1 MSNDDKTIITFRR
14 DGSSGNGGAVPGG
27 GFQRPMPGGRGAK
40 PEPKPMQAAVQS
52 TIQPAAQPAPIQ
64 PIMGVP
70 PVTPVSKPAA
80 ITPSMAAQPTASS
93 AASAQGFS
101 LPPPGQGNTSAV
113 FINPLVHCANDVI
126 DRMASLKCSAL
137 GNNAINGGDAS
148 VRDPSLFRD
157 ETVRQIRDF
166 EWRCGQQGIDE
177 ESTLYARYIICT
189 VLDEFATKTPWGG
202 NGVWSSQSLLSQFHD
217 ETGGGEKFFQ
227 ILEHLQT
234 QPATY
239 LPVLELMYISM
250 SLGFEGKYSLENRG
264 NVEIENLRDNLFHL
278 MRLQRGEAERDLSP
292 HWQGVSEKRYTLMK
306 HIPVWVFSAIAGVVL
321 LVLYSGFSYQLT
333 TSKDQ
338 VLAALQEPVAEY
350 LPVDMPVEDVSENP
364 ELEESS
370 NKSSNKSTNKTA
382 NNPSNQE
389 PK

>member
-1 MSNDDKTIITFRR
+1 MQS
-14 DGSSGNGGAVPGG
+14 AVAP
-27 GFQRPMPGGRGAK
+27 Q
-40 PEPKPMQAAVQS
+40 
-52 TIQPAAQPAPIQ
+52 QPAVQ

-70 PVTPVSKPAA
+70 PVASAPKPAV
-80 ITPSMAAQPTASS
+80 ITPSMAASPSAVSS
-93 AASAQGFS
+93 PSTQGFS
-101 LPPPGQGNTSAV
+101 PPSPGLGSVSSV

-126 DRMASLKCSAL
+126 DRMASLKCSSL
-137 GNNAINGGDAS
+137 GNNAINGGDNS
-148 VRDPSLFRD
+148 VRDPALFRD

-177 ESTLYARYIICT
+177 ESILYARYIICT

-292 HWQGVSEKRYTLMK
+292 HWQGISEKRYTLMK
-306 HIPVWVFSAIAGVVL
+306 HIPVWVFSALAGVVL

-338 VLAALQEPVAEY
+338 VLAALQAPVAEY
-350 LPVDMPVEDVSENP
+350 LPVEMPAEDTSENI

-370 NKSSNKSTNKTA
+370 KNKTA
-382 NNPSNQE
+382 DNLSNQE
-389 PK
+389 PE

>member
-14 DGSSGNGGAVPGG
+14 DGPSANGGAVPGG
-27 GFQRPMPGGRGAK
+27 GFQRPMPGGRGVK
-40 PEPKPMQAAVQS
+40 PESQ
-52 TIQPAAQPAPIQ
+52 QPASIQ

-70 PVTPVSKPAA
+70 PVASTSKPAVA
-80 ITPSMAAQPTASS
+80 ITP
-93 AASAQGFS
+93 ASAQPS
-101 LPPPGQGNTSAV
+101 LASQSSGMPGVSPSSLGHGSVSTV

-126 DRMASLKCSAL
+126 DRMASLQCTSL
-137 GNNAINGGDAS
+137 GNNALGGGDDS

-177 ESTLYARYIICT
+177 ESILYARYILCT

-306 HIPVWVFSAIAGVVL
+306 HIPVWVFSALAGVVL

-338 VLAALQEPVAEY
+338 VLAALRAPVAEY
-350 LPVDMPVEDVSENP
+350 LPTDMPEDDVSENTA
-364 ELEESS
+364 LEES
-370 NKSSNKSTNKTA
+370 
-382 NNPSNQE
+382 NNPNSNLSNQE
-389 PK
+389 PE

>member
-1 MSNDDKTIITFRR
+1 MSSDDKTIITFRR
-14 DGSSGNGGAVPGG
+14 DGAAINGGGAKGGAVPGG

-40 PEPKPMQAAVQS
+40 PEQQP
-52 TIQPAAQPAPIQ
+52 IQPAAIQ

-70 PVTPVSKPAA
+70 PVTSAPQPAVPA
-80 ITPSMAAQPTASS
+80 PLMAAQPSTS
-93 AASAQGFS
+93 
-101 LPPPGQGNTSAV
+101 PPSPGQGNTSSV
-113 FINPLVHCANDVI
+113 FINPLVYCANDVI
-126 DRMASLKCSAL
+126 DRMALLKCSAL
-137 GNNAINGGDAS
+137 GSNAINGSDDS
-148 VRDPSLFRD
+148 VRDPALFRD

-202 NGVWSSQSLLSQFHD
+202 SGVWSSQSLLSQFHD

-239 LPVLELMYISM
+239 LPVLELMYIAM

-292 HWQGVSEKRYTLMK
+292 HWQGISEKRYTLMK
-306 HIPVWVFSAIAGVVL
+306 HIPVWVFSALAGVVL
-321 LVLYSGFSYQLT
+321 LVLYSGFSYQLS

-338 VLAALQEPVAEY
+338 VLAALEAPIAEY
-350 LPVDMPVEDVSENP
+350 LPIDSSIEDVSENI

-370 NKSSNKSTNKTA
+370 KENKSNISNKTTDNL
-382 NNPSNQE
+382 SNQE

>member
-14 DGSSGNGGAVPGG
+14 DGASANSGAVPGG
-27 GFQRPMPGGRGAK
+27 GFQRPMPGGRGGK
-40 PEPKPMQAAVQS
+40 PESQAEPQPGPQPMQSAMQPS
-52 TIQPAAQPAPIQ
+52 TQPSNRQQAPIQ

-70 PVTPVSKPAA
+70 PVTPLQKPASA
-80 ITPSMAAQPTASS
+80 TTPPSTSATQNFALPSS
-93 AASAQGFS
+93 
-101 LPPPGQGNTSAV
+101 GQGGISTI

-126 DRMASLKCSAL
+126 DRMASLKCSSL
-137 GNNAINGGDAS
+137 GSNTINGGDNS
-148 VRDPSLFRD
+148 VRDPALFRD
-157 ETVRQIRDF
+157 DTVREIRDF
-166 EWRCGQQGIDE
+166 EWRCSQQGIDE
-177 ESTLYARYIICT
+177 ESTLYARYILCT
-189 VLDEFATKTPWGG
+189 VLDEFAIKTPWGG

-306 HIPVWVFSAIAGVVL
+306 HIPVWVFSALAGVVL

-338 VLAALQEPVAEY
+338 VLASLQAPVAEY
-350 LPVDMPVEDVSENP
+350 LPVELPTEDAFDESA
-364 ELEESS
+364 LEED
-370 NKSSNKSTNKTA
+370 NKVNNKPTDNV
-382 NNPSNQE
+382 SNQE
-389 PK
+389 PE

>member
-14 DGSSGNGGAVPGG
+14 DGPSDNGKAVPGG
-27 GFQRPMPGGRGAK
+27 GFQRPMPGGRSVK
-40 PEPKPMQAAVQS
+40 PEPQSMQPS
-52 TIQPAAQPAPIQ
+52 AQPSMQQQAPIQ

-70 PVTPVSKPAA
+70 PVTP
-80 ITPSMAAQPTASS
+80 TPK
-93 AASAQGFS
+93 AASTLAPS
-101 LPPPGQGNTSAV
+101 LVMPPAGQGKVSSV

-126 DRMASLKCSAL
+126 DRMASLQCSAF
-137 GNNAINGGDAS
+137 GNSAINGGDGS

-157 ETVRQIRDF
+157 ETVREIRDF
-166 EWRCGQQGIDE
+166 EWRCGQQGINE

-292 HWQGVSEKRYTLMK
+292 HWQGISEKRYTLMK
-306 HIPVWVFSAIAGVVL
+306 HIPVWVFSALAGVVL
-321 LVLYSGFSYQLT
+321 LVLFSGFSYQLT
-333 TSKDQ
+333 TAKDE
-338 VLAALQEPVAEY
+338 VLVALQAPIAEY
-350 LPVDMPVEDVSENP
+350 LPVEMAEEDASENAS
-364 ELEESS
+364 LEES
-370 NKSSNKSTNKTA
+370 NKANDKTTN
-382 NNPSNQE
+382 NLSNQE
-389 PK
+389 PE

>member
-14 DGSSGNGGAVPGG
+14 DGASINGGGANGGAVPGG
-27 GFQRPMPGGRGAK
+27 GFQRPMPGGRGVK
-40 PEPKPMQAAVQS
+40 PEPQPMQPAV
-52 TIQPAAQPAPIQ
+52 Q

-70 PVTPVSKPAA
+70 PVTSAPKPAVVAPTMA
-80 ITPSMAAQPTASS
+80 ISPS
-93 AASAQGFS
+93 
-101 LPPPGQGNTSAV
+101 PPSPGQGNVSSV

-126 DRMASLKCSAL
+126 DRMASLKCSSL
-137 GNNAINGGDAS
+137 GNNAINGSDDS

-292 HWQGVSEKRYTLMK
+292 HWQGISEKRYTLMK
-306 HIPVWVFSAIAGVVL
+306 HIPVWVFSALAGVVL

-338 VLAALQEPVAEY
+338 VLAALQAPVAEY
-350 LPVDMPVEDVSENP
+350 LPVDMPEEDDSESI
-364 ELEESS
+364 ELEES
-370 NKSSNKSTNKTA
+370 NKT
-382 NNPSNQE
+382 NNKTSDKTTDNPSNLE
-389 PK
+389 PE